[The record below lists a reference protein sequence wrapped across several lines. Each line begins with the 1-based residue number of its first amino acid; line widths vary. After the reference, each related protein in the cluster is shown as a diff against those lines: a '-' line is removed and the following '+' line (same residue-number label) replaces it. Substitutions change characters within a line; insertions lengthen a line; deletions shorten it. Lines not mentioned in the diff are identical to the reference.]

1 MDNIENT
8 SSFLFYSS
16 DDGKIK
22 VQVIID
28 NQNETVWTSQKGIA
42 EIFETTR
49 ENITIHLKNIFESKE
64 LDENSVSKEI
74 LHTASD
80 GKNYKTKFY
89 NLDSIIAVG
98 YRVNSYNATQFRI
111 WATKILKEY
120 LIKGFS
126 LNDERLKQGSRLF
139 GKDYFE
145 ELLERIREIRASERR
160 FYQKIT
166 DLYAQGSIDYD
177 AQSPITQKFY
187 ASVQNKLHWAIT
199 IMTAAEIVKSRASAK
214 KPYMGLTTWQNSKS
228 GGKVLKTDVSIAKNY
243 LKEDEIQQL
252 NRLVELFLN
261 YAELQA
267 HRNIPMKMTDWVT
280 RLDSFLKFNEY
291 ELLNDLGHISHEIAK
306 KFAEKQYEK
315 FRVIQDK
322 EFRSDF
328 DKIVEKIKTT
338 KKLPVQ
344 KERKKSSKD

>member
-1 MDNIENT
+1 M
-8 SSFLFYSS
+8 
-16 DDGKIK
+16 
-22 VQVIID
+22 
-28 NQNETVWTSQKGIA
+28 A

-126 LNDERLKQGSRLF
+126 LNDERLKQGSHLF

-145 ELLERIREIRASERR
+145 ELLEGIREIRASERR

-187 ASVQNKLHWAIT
+187 ASVQ
-199 IMTAAEIVKSRASAK
+199 S
-214 KPYMGLTTWQNSKS
+214 
-228 GGKVLKTDVSIAKNY
+228 
-243 LKEDEIQQL
+243 
-252 NRLVELFLN
+252 
-261 YAELQA
+261 
-267 HRNIPMKMTDWVT
+267 
-280 RLDSFLKFNEY
+280 
-291 ELLNDLGHISHEIAK
+291 
-306 KFAEKQYEK
+306 
-315 FRVIQDK
+315 
-322 EFRSDF
+322 
-328 DKIVEKIKTT
+328 
-338 KKLPVQ
+338 
-344 KERKKSSKD
+344 